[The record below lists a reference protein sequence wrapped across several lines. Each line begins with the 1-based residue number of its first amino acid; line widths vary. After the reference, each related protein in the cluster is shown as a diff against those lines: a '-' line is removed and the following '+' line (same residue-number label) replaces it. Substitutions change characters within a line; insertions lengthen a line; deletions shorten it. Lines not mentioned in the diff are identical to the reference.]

1 MNILLILLLPIGGII
16 AIIAAFTHLLSTRK
30 KQHEQEVLGL
40 TKALEGMKA
49 ELGKTGQALKE
60 RGESAQYDTYA
71 KLVISQMNQGVI
83 CIDQSRLVRLV
94 NTYAEQFIDGGSPV
108 GQPYQQVLHLQTPNG
123 PGDFAII
130 EAAFSGKTQ
139 VLPDNYAIVCRRGT
153 FPISGTVT
161 ALRTDHTVG
170 TVVFVFADNTQQVA
184 RIKEEQAF
192 FSAAAHE
199 LRTPLSIIRLT
210 VSLLREQFDTLG
222 REKIIENLARTDETT
237 VRLVKLVNDFLNISR
252 IDQGRLEMK
261 TELFDIV
268 KLTDEVI
275 EDHKLLASERKLYV
289 HHEPTGT
296 ELRTVIGDRSKA
308 KEVLSNLVSNAIKY
322 TIQGGLTIT
331 HSTNDSVLA
340 TKVTDTGAGIPLEY
354 QRLLFKRFQQ
364 IGQAKEQASTKSSG
378 LGLYIS
384 KKLAQ
389 LMRGDV
395 VLEKS
400 EPGTGSTF
408 TFTLPLGR

>member
-1 MNILLILLLPIGGII
+1 MNILLVFLLPIGGII
-16 AIIAAFTHLLSTRK
+16 AVIAAFTLLLSARK
-30 KQHEQEVLGL
+30 KQHEHEIGVLN
-40 TKALEGMKA
+40 KALEGMKA
-49 ELGKTGQALKE
+49 ELGKTEQALKE
-60 RGESAQYDTYA
+60 KGESAQFDTYA
-71 KLVISQMNQGVI
+71 KLVVSQMNQGVI

-94 NTYAEQFIDGGSPV
+94 NTYAEQFLDVASPV
-108 GQPYQQVLHLQTPNG
+108 GEPYQQVVHVQTPNS
-123 PGDFAII
+123 PHDFAIF

-161 ALRTDHTVG
+161 PLMTDHTVK
-170 TVVFVFADNTQQVA
+170 TVVFVFSDSTQQVA

-210 VSLLREQFDTLG
+210 ISLLREQFDTLG
-222 REKIIENLARTDETT
+222 REKIVQHLARTDETT

-261 TELFDIV
+261 IEPFDIV

-275 EDHKLLASERKLYV
+275 EDHKLLASERKLYI

-296 ELRTVIGDRSKA
+296 ELRTVIGDRPKA

-331 HSTNDSVLA
+331 HSTTDSSLA
-340 TKVTDTGAGIPLEY
+340 TKVTDTGPGIQLEY
-354 QRLLFKRFQQ
+354 QSLLFKRFQQ
-364 IGQAKEQASTKSSG
+364 IGQAKEQAETKSSG

-384 KKLAQ
+384 KKLAI
-389 LMRGDV
+389 LMRGDL